1 MVPLNKFFF
10 FFLNHSNFWVEN
22 SWRGGKSRNRGEGR
36 EETTGIIQT
45 RYDSDLAKGGGE
57 TDKNE
62 QMDSG

>member
-1 MVPLNKFFF
+1 M
-10 FFLNHSNFWVEN
+10 EN